1 MPRAERKPK
10 SERTSWTRART
21 VWLALVAL
29 ALAAASVLLI
39 SKRSA
44 PVSSAP
50 LSAFPAAPAV
60 PADSV
65 TFADFVGSEACA
77 SCHSTEF
84 RAWSNSTHARA
95 GEAPP
100 RRLPLRRFDGTAI
113 RFRDATVEP
122 RMSDGRYEFLVHW
135 PRGTD
140 RYTIEGVVGAGHM
153 VGGGTQGFL
162 WRHEDGSLRLL
173 PFEITRSDSTWF
185 CSTGTRAERGW
196 VRITPDMS
204 IADCGDWPPVR
215 VMGSSPRFASC
226 QECHG
231 SQIELRAGER
241 PNETRYQSLAINC
254 ESCHGPGRP
263 HIQRVQAQPQAADL
277 RMTPL
282 ATLSRQASVG
292 VCMSCHAIKV
302 DVRRGYLPGRA
313 LEERYSLKFA
323 LLDAED
329 LHPDGRTRT
338 FAYQQGH
345 LYSDCYLSGSMTCV
359 DCHEPHGQQYR
370 DITGR
375 ALTGRFDDA
384 QCTDC
389 HPAKAQQP
397 QLHTKHAPDSPG
409 SRCVSCH
416 MPFVQESAVGTEL
429 RYARSDHTI
438 SIPRPDVDRQLGV
451 VNACRTCHTD
461 RSAEQLGQDTRR
473 LWGELKPLRPVIAGL
488 LQSDRVEELERI
500 LLGHDTAHSLAFFD
514 ALARYYSRLAAP
526 DARGIPGRLRT
537 RLWQLADSRDDD
549 HAALALATLHFDAGR
564 DARVRAQLTRRLQ
577 ALGPRDTSVRRRWAI
592 ALGHRGDAFRQS
604 GRLADA
610 RITYEKALELLPDDP
625 AFLLAL
631 GRARL
636 DALDAAGAS
645 EILARAVTLEQDN
658 SLLHINYGLARGAL
672 GDAAGAQAAYTRA
685 VQVNPYDA
693 LGHFNLANAYIRQQ
707 QHAQAA
713 AAYRRAI
720 ELDASLAPAHFN
732 LARVLLIEGKEREA
746 LDVIRTGLIFAPN
759 QADAR
764 AVAADLE
771 AKFGSTGAARAP
783 R

>member
-1 MPRAERKPK
+1 M
-10 SERTSWTRART
+10 
-21 VWLALVAL
+21 VLAISAAVAVMVINREPTP
-29 ALAAASVLLI
+29 SGV
-39 SKRSA
+39 
-44 PVSSAP
+44 P
-50 LSAFPAAPAV
+50 LTAFPRPRPA

-65 TFADFVGSEACA
+65 HFTDFVGSA
-77 SCHSTEF
+77 SCAGCHSAQF
-84 RAWSNSTHARA
+84 AAWSSSTHGRA

-100 RRLPLRRFDGTAI
+100 SSLLLRRFDGTPI

-122 RMSDGRYEFLVHW
+122 RVSGGRYEFLVHW

-140 RYTIEGVVGAGHM
+140 RYSIEGVVGAAHM
-153 VGGGTQGFL
+153 MGGGTQGFL
-162 WRHEDGSLRLL
+162 WRHQDGSLRLL
-173 PFEITRSDSTWF
+173 PFEITGSDSTWF
-185 CSTGTRAERGW
+185 CSTGTRANRGW
-196 VRITPDMS
+196 VRIRNTMS

-215 VMGSSPRFASC
+215 VLGSSARYASC

-241 PNETRYQSLAINC
+241 PNETRYQSLTINC
-254 ESCHGPGRP
+254 ESCHGPGRA
-263 HIQRVQAQPQAADL
+263 HIERVRTQPQAADL
-277 RMTPL
+277 AMKPL
-282 ATLSRQASVG
+282 GTLSRDASVG

-302 DVRRGYLPGRA
+302 DVRRGFLPGRD
-313 LEERYSLKFA
+313 LEERYSLKFP
-323 LLDAED
+323 LLDGED
-329 LHPDGRTRT
+329 LHPDGRTRS

-375 ALTGRFDDA
+375 ALAGRLDDG

-389 HPAKAQQP
+389 HPSKAQQP
-397 QLHTKHAPDSPG
+397 QLHTHHAPNSTG

-416 MPFVQESAVGTEL
+416 MPFVQESAVGAEL

-438 SIPRPDVDRQLGV
+438 SIPRPAVDLRLGV

-488 LQSDRVEELERI
+488 LASERMEELERT
-500 LLGHDTAHSLAFFD
+500 L
-514 ALARYYSRLAAP
+514 LARDTTHKLAYFDVLARHFSRLSVP
-526 DARGIPGRLRT
+526 DARSTTRQMRN

-564 DARVRAQLTRRLQ
+564 DARVRSELVRRSA
-577 ALGPRDTSVRRRWAI
+577 ALGTRETSIRRRWAV
-592 ALGHRGDAFRQS
+592 ALGHRGDALRES
-604 GRLADA
+604 GRGAEA
-610 RITYEKALELLPDDP
+610 ITAYEKALELLPDDA

-631 GRARL
+631 GQARL
-636 DALDAAGAS
+636 QRGNAEGAS
-645 EILARAVTLEQDN
+645 ATLRRAVDLENDN
-658 SLLHINYGLARGAL
+658 SLLHINYGLARSAL
-672 GDAAGAQAAYTRA
+672 GDEAGAAAAYARA
-685 VQVNPYDA
+685 VQVNPYDGLA
-693 LGHFNLANAYIRQQ
+693 HFNLGNAFLRQQ
-707 QHAQAA
+707 KHAEAA
-713 AAYRRAI
+713 AEYRRAI

-732 LARVLLIEGKEREA
+732 LARVLLLQGKEREA
-746 LDVIRTGLIFAPN
+746 LAVIRTGLIFDPN

-764 AVAADLE
+764 NAAAELE
-771 AKFGSTGAARAP
+771 AKLGTAAPPSP